1 MTELQLSPQ
10 QVEKVD
16 AIYADARPKFM
27 QLRDL
32 PAEERPKARERITA
46 DIRARI
52 GDLLTPEQK
61 VKYAAL
67 QAESAGRAITRGRVH
82 VLGEDGRPR
91 AYSVRLGVTDGTMTE
106 LLVAPGSPEEAV
118 LREGASVVTG
128 TVGAAGAPAGGS
140 PQRPSGPRMM
150 F

>member
-16 AIYADARPKFM
+16 AIYAEARPRFM
-27 QLRDL
+27 QLREV

-128 TVGAAGAPAGGS
+128 AAGAPAGGS